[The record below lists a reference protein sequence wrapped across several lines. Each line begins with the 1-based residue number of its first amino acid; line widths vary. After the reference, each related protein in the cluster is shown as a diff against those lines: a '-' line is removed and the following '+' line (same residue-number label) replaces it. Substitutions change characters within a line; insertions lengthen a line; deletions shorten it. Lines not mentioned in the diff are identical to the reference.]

1 MSVLDDI
8 KAKIDI
14 VSYVQ
19 RTVPLNRAG
28 RVYKACCPF
37 HNERTPSF
45 IVNPDTQS
53 WRCFGACAEGG
64 DIFSFAMKLN
74 GWSFREALEELG
86 RMAGVEV
93 RQQTPEQRE
102 QDAANERLR
111 GLIRMAADLF
121 HERLLDASDRASRE
135 TLAYARDKR
144 ALSDDTIARFR
155 IGFAPPGWD
164 MLVRALTGMG
174 ASENDLVL
182 AGLARRSEEGRVY
195 DAFRNRLMI
204 PICDERGRAV
214 GFGARALA
222 LEDNPKYLNSP
233 QSPIFDKSRLLF
245 GLHTAAAAIR
255 DSQTVVI
262 VEGYLDALQAQQAGY
277 LNVVAQMGTALTET
291 QLRLVAP
298 RWANRVIL
306 ALDSDAAGQNAT
318 RRSLEVARQA
328 LQADFSGK
336 LGVEFRVITVPDA
349 KDPDDLI
356 RENPAAWQEV
366 VAQAAPVADFVIGM
380 ELAALPANPSVLERE
395 QAARRLMPLLVASED
410 DLYRGANLQ
419 LLAMRFRLSERDVRA
434 WAEEQRLIA
443 RAQPPRSAQHPPQP
457 SAPSA
462 EPAPPVPRRQPA
474 PIRTDPEAYCLNA
487 LFAYPDAYYLV
498 NRRLRELAADSQALA
513 EGPLNALSV
522 EDFTNTTY
530 RQLMDSFIS
539 ALAQDELDFVEYL
552 RQHLDPALQ
561 GALNAILQEQT
572 ESFAAHLERRWSGDL
587 AAVLK
592 HSERTLATLDAH
604 AELVDKALRLR
615 LKRLERERQEL
626 VYLQGNEA
634 AQTLA
639 QQALLSIEAKRLIDA
654 EIGKSAQ
661 IV

>member
-64 DIFSFAMKLN
+64 DLFSFAMKLN

-86 RMAGVEV
+86 RLAGVEV

-102 QDAANERLR
+102 QDSANERLR
-111 GLIRMAADLF
+111 GLIRMAADHF

-144 ALSDDTIARFR
+144 ALSDETIARFR

-164 MLVRALTGMG
+164 TLVRALTSMG

-204 PICDERGRAV
+204 PIFDERGRAV

-222 LEDNPKYLNSP
+222 PEDNPKYLNSP

-298 RWANRVIL
+298 RWASRVIL

-443 RAQPPRSAQHPPQP
+443 RAQPPRSAQHPLQP

-487 LFAYPDAYYLV
+487 LFAYPDAYYLI

-561 GALNAILQEQT
+561 GALKAILQEQT